1 MESLQQAI
9 GIEYLP
15 QEYGGSNGTLKD
27 YGESYLQVLKNFKNY
42 FDEDEKYGV
51 NEKLRQGENS
61 VADLFGTS
69 VSGSF
74 RKLDID

>member
-9 GIEYLP
+9 GKEYLP
-15 QEYGGSNGTLKD
+15 LEYGGSNDSLKEAGKK
-27 YGESYLQVLKNFKNY
+27 YENLLLSFKSYFE
-42 FDEDEKYGV
+42 DDEKYGV
-51 NEKLRQGENS
+51 DDKLRQGKNICE
-61 VADLFGTS
+61 LFSGT